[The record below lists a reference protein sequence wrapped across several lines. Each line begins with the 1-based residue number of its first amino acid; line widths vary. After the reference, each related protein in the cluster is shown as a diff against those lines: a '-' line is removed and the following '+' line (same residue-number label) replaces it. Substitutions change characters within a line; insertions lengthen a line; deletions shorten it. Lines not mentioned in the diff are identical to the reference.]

1 MKQSWINRVSEP
13 FRETLIEV
21 SWFGPVVS
29 AVLVAM
35 VVELILEALFT
46 WGGLVLGVVGVGVL
60 TLSTVA
66 FVFFYHRTRQHMMD
80 SIGDIADLPNP
91 RQYRGLVF
99 LFSNERTLRKAI
111 EYHLPEY
118 CWLIVTP
125 KMQQPASQ
133 AITTINADY
142 PKVQFDPVPIP
153 NLYDTQACY
162 QAVRNIYQHETAR
175 LEFEPQEI
183 ISDITGGTKPMTMG
197 MILAC
202 LEGDYAI
209 EHIPTEFKVTTGE
222 PIGPLS
228 PIQISVRR
236 GERDRRLV

>member
-1 MKQSWINRVSEP
+1 MKQSWIKKISGP

-21 SWFGPVVS
+21 PWFGPVVS
-29 AVLVAM
+29 AVLIAM
-35 VVELILEALFT
+35 VVELVLEALFT
-46 WGGLVLGVVGVGVL
+46 WGGLVLEAVGVGVL

-66 FVFFYHRTRQHMMD
+66 FVFFYHRTRQRMVAT
-80 SIGDIADLPNP
+80 IGDIADLPNP
-91 RQYRGLVF
+91 HQYRGLVF
-99 LFSNERTLRKAI
+99 LFSNERTLRKAV

-133 AITTINADY
+133 AITTINANH
-142 PKVQFDPVPIP
+142 PKVQFDTVPIP

-162 QAVRNIYQHETAR
+162 QVVRNIYQHETVR

-209 EHIPTEFKVTTGE
+209 EHIPTKFKVTGE
-222 PIGPLS
+222 PLGPLA

-236 GERDRRLV
+236 GESDRGRV